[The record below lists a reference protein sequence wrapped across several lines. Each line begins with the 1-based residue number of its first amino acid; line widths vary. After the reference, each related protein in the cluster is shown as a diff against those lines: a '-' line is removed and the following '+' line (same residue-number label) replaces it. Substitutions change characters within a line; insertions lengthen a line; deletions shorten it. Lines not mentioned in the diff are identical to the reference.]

1 MNTTSESISTSQAH
15 LTTHSK
21 SKGYILDSPK
31 NSVKR
36 QRRES
41 ATEKSQ
47 IWQEIRQV
55 EEAIARLKEQPEA
68 DRAYGED
75 EEEEILEEEECDVE
89 ALEALL
95 KEMDDGAL

>member
-1 MNTTSESISTSQAH
+1 MNTTSESPSTSQTH
-15 LTTHSK
+15 LSIHSK
-21 SKGYILDSPK
+21 ARGYTLDSPK

-36 QRRES
+36 QRRQS

-55 EEAIARLKEQPEA
+55 EEEIAKLRKQ
-68 DRAYGED
+68 GED
-75 EEEEILEEEECDVE
+75 EQRYEEEEEDDEECDIE

-95 KEMDDGAL
+95 KDMDDGAL